1 MASSTPQAFLD
12 QLRAAGVLTPNLEA
26 LVTSKGLKQ
35 CWVDTDNAEAAAY
48 LEQERIA
55 LRWAYNSEV
64 EEI

>member
-1 MASSTPQAFLD
+1 MASSTPPAFLD

-48 LEQERIA
+48 LEQ
-55 LRWAYNSEV
+55 RWAYNSTM